1 MCTFAPLH
9 TIPVTIIQLHF
20 FVLVYFKWKI
30 YFNRLN
36 NLEDLRQM
44 FRAEMEQISPDIIE
58 RSVGELVGGGQFQYW
73 H

>member
-1 MCTFAPLH
+1 
-9 TIPVTIIQLHF
+9 
-20 FVLVYFKWKI
+20 VLVYFKWKI

-36 NLEDLRQM
+36 NLEDLRQRI
-44 FRAEMEQISPDIIE
+44 RAEMEQISPDNIE

>member
-36 NLEDLRQM
+36 NLEDLRQRI
-44 FRAEMEQISPDIIE
+44 RAEMEQISFDIIE
-58 RSVGELVGGGQFQYW
+58 RSVQTIGECQMVAG
-73 H
+73 